1 MTHRTLRTIISVVVG
16 VALAALI
23 AYGQIKN
30 QAAAPQAGIAGTPIG
45 GSFAGLVDGHGK
57 TVTDDTFKGRYQLV
71 FFGFTHCP
79 AICPTAL
86 QKVKAA
92 LKDLSA
98 DEQAQIAPI
107 FVSVDPERDTPEA
120 IGQYT
125 ALFSPAITGL
135 TGTPAAID
143 KVKAEWKVYAS
154 KVQTSDMPEYTVDHS
169 AFLYFR
175 GPDGLLI
182 DLFETTDT
190 PVKIT
195 QSLKAALK
203 K

>member
-1 MTHRTLRTIISVVVG
+1 MVG

-23 AYGQIKN
+23 AYGQVKN
-30 QAAAPQAGIAGTPIG
+30 QSAPSETGIAGTPIG

-57 TVTDDTFKGRYQLV
+57 TVTEDTFKGKYELV
-71 FFGFTHCP
+71 FFGFTRCP

-98 DEQAQIAPI
+98 AERAQIAPI
-107 FVSVDPERDTPEA
+107 FVSVDPERDTPETV
-120 IGQYT
+120 GQYT

-143 KVKAEWKVYAS
+143 KVKADWKVYAS
-154 KVQTSDMPEYTVDHS
+154 RVQTSDMPEYTVDHS
-169 AFLYFR
+169 AFLYLR
-175 GPDGLLI
+175 APDGLLVN
-182 DLFETTDT
+182 LFETTDT
-190 PVKIT
+190 PAKI
-195 QSLKAALK
+195 SAALKAALK

>member
-23 AYGQIKN
+23 AYGQVKN
-30 QAAAPQAGIAGTPIG
+30 QPVTHQTGIAGTPIG

-57 TVTDDTFKGRYQLV
+57 TVSDDTFKGKYQLV
-71 FFGFTHCP
+71 FFGFTRCP

-86 QKVKAA
+86 QKVKTA

-98 DEQAQIAPI
+98 DEQAQIAAI
-107 FVSVDPERDTPEA
+107 FVSVDPERDTPESV
-120 IGQYT
+120 GQYT
-125 ALFSPAITGL
+125 ALFSSAITGL

-154 KVQTSDMPEYTVDHS
+154 KVQTADMPEYTVDHS
-169 AFLYFR
+169 AFLYLR
-175 GPDGLLI
+175 GPDGSLV

-190 PVKIT
+190 PAKIVAV
-195 QSLKAALK
+195 LKAALK